1 MDDMQGSLAE
11 SCYSLVASSEFLK
24 MLVFKINLLCIGQP
38 YYSRLSQKFWAKY
51 PPEVTN
57 FYFLEVFGSMTC
69 SL

>member
-1 MDDMQGSLAE
+1 M
-11 SCYSLVASSEFLK
+11 YRTT
-24 MLVFKINLLCIGQP
+24 LLFTTIT
-38 YYSRLSQKFWAKY
+38 KNFWAKY